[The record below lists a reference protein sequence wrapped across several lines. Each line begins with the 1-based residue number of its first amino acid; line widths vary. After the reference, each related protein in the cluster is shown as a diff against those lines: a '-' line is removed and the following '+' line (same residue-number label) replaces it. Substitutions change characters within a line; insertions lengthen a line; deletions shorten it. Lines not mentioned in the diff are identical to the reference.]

1 MQPKTQLAFQAARA
15 HFWLVSSFSSTSY
28 VYMDEVNPRTVKHV
42 YFWHSPLQKKVW
54 IYEYTVWSCFLG
66 CFFNLIWKKIYSW
79 KLINFIFIFLRLLFT
94 SNNRRSNTVATFKN
108 YAVGAIKFLEEN
120 TSPSCWSW
128 NSMATTVQDLCV
140 FLTQVHA
147 FYFSAWPFL
156 CQLQE
161 TAIPCMVKDEVEKA
175 ACGSWCWIFTACLNE
190 TWG

>member
-1 MQPKTQLAFQAARA
+1 MSISGIHHFRRKYGFMNTQSGAI
-15 HFWLVSSFSSTSY
+15 FWVVFLILFGRKYFLESWLISFS
-28 VYMDEVNPRTVKHV
+28 
-42 YFWHSPLQKKVW
+42 F
-54 IYEYTVWSCFLG
+54 
-66 CFFNLIWKKIYSW
+66 
-79 KLINFIFIFLRLLFT
+79 FLRLLFT

-120 TSPSCWSW
+120 TSPCCWSW

-147 FYFSAWPFL
+147 FYSSAWPFL